1 MHTHENGQFTYAES
15 GLLTLVTD
23 RGSWL
28 VPKGHLIW
36 IPKEVPHQS
45 SATMGASGWVIVA
58 PEQFDALLPASV
70 CVIEAPKFL
79 LALFEK
85 IIDDQDIDADLLRTL
100 LQLAYRETQGVRA
113 MPLGIALPVTARLR
127 DVALAV
133 IAAPGARKS
142 VEAWAA
148 DAAMSER
155 TFSRRFKEE
164 TGTSFGNWKRRALTY
179 KASELL
185 ALGQSVS
192 RVSAELGYESISAF
206 IHMFKKEHGRAPGA
220 LHADGAG
227 PLGPPV

>member
-1 MHTHENGQFTYAES
+1 MHTHDMGQFTYAES

-28 VPKGHLIW
+28 VPKGHLVW
-36 IPKEVPHQS
+36 IPKDVPHQS
-45 SATMGASGWVIVA
+45 SATMGASGWVVVA
-58 PEQFDALLPASV
+58 PSQFDALLPASV

-85 IIDDQDIDADLLRTL
+85 IVDDRDIDEGALQTL

-113 MPLGIALPVTARLR
+113 TPLGIALPTTPRLR
-127 DVALAV
+127 EVALAL
-133 IAAPGARKS
+133 IAAPASRKS
-142 VEAWAA
+142 LEEWAA

-164 TGTSFGNWKRRALTY
+164 TGSSFGSWKRRALTY

-220 LHADGAG
+220 LHADSAN
-227 PLGPPV
+227 PRSPPI